1 MEKEIKSLETQV
13 AIMTKD
19 SILFLNL
26 RKETKLKSKKFKI
39 VYQLRQEKYSLN
51 MILNFLH
58 LSKSGYYKHTKE
70 KEKREEK
77 DLSLFLQINEVFQNS
92 KQKKGYRQIAMN
104 LTKNHK
110 QVQRIMNK
118 YGLRAKIRKINRT
131 RVTLQKNKENIFVG
145 NILNRKFRQKI
156 PYTFAST
163 DITYLKH
170 QNKFSFLSV
179 TKDLASGELLAWKLS
194 KNMNLKLVLD
204 TVDNLKKYFRK
215 NHLDLNNLLLH
226 SDQGFQYTNL
236 QYHNKLKDLKI
247 TQSMSRKG
255 NSVDNAPIESFF
267 GHMKDEI
274 DCSELSFNKLQELID
289 DNMIEYNNKRKQ

>member
-1 MEKEIKSLETQV
+1 M
-13 AIMTKD
+13 
-19 SILFLNL
+19 
-26 RKETKLKSKKFKI
+26 
-39 VYQLRQEKYSLN
+39 
-51 MILNFLH
+51 
-58 LSKSGYYKHTKE
+58 
-70 KEKREEK
+70 
-77 DLSLFLQINEVFQNS
+77 
-92 KQKKGYRQIAMN
+92 
-104 LTKNHK
+104 
-110 QVQRIMNK
+110 
-118 YGLRAKIRKINRT
+118 
-131 RVTLQKNKENIFVG
+131 
-145 NILNRKFRQKI
+145 
-156 PYTFAST
+156 
-163 DITYLKH
+163 
-170 QNKFSFLSV
+170 